1 MHRLFAALALVLL
14 SSSLGAARQ
23 PDREEADLLGAV
35 RSVQSRM
42 TDYADGAAQD
52 EASVRQLG
60 SVAYDSK
67 GNEVERTV
75 YDDYGF
81 LVGKEARTFDAGG
94 NLVESVLSDPKGKV
108 LERQV
113 YAYADGRLAQI
124 VYHDGGGKAGL
135 REIHSYAAAGRL
147 GDVTYFEGKEAVG
160 RTAYGYDDEGRV
172 AEVAFY
178 LADGSRAVAP
188 IGPCLGAH
196 RMTTSYDE
204 MGRPV
209 EVVAYEPDGDKK
221 KTWLYAYNSKGQ
233 LADDRREDASSIT
246 IFAYTYEYDSR
257 GNWTRQI
264 AIMTGQRKPSP
275 QMAVVEHLMEAPE
288 EPYERRTII
297 SREIAYY

>member
-1 MHRLFAALALVLL
+1 MHRMFAALALAFL
-14 SSSLGAARQ
+14 SLSLGAAQR

-42 TDYADGAAQD
+42 SDHAEGAAQD
-52 EASVRQLG
+52 EGRVRQLG
-60 SVAYDSK
+60 SVAYDPK
-67 GNEVERTV
+67 GNWIERIV

-81 LVGKEARTFDAGG
+81 LVGKEAGTRDSDG
-94 NLVESVLSDPKGKV
+94 NLIESVLSDPKGEV

-124 VYHDGGGKAGL
+124 VHHDGKGEVGL
-135 REIHSYAAAGRL
+135 REVHSYDADGRL
-147 GDVTYFEGKEAVG
+147 SDVTYFEGKETVG
-160 RTAYGYDDEGRV
+160 RTTYSYGDKGRV
-172 AEVAFY
+172 AEVAFF

-196 RMTTSYDE
+196 RMTSAYDE

-209 EVVAYEPDGDKK
+209 EVVAYQPDGEKE
-221 KTWLYAYNSKGQ
+221 TWHYAYNSRGQ
-233 LADDRREDASSIT
+233 LAEDRREDASFIR

-264 AIMTGQRKPSP
+264 ATMTGQRKPSP
-275 QMAVVEHLMEAPE
+275 QMAVEEHLMEVPG
-288 EPYERRTII
+288 EPYEMRTII